1 MSVLRN
7 RQNGSVGTP
16 IIIIVGR
23 LSPEAKNVR
32 GEAFASG
39 QRYSRGIER
48 AGGMPLTMPP
58 IPSLLDGDRLG
69 ELLDRVD
76 GLVFHGG
83 GDIDPRRYGQETSA
97 DQVYGIVP
105 DHDEVELAVMIAAIE
120 RDLPVLAVCR
130 GMQALNVA
138 CGGTLHQDIDT
149 ETHWM
154 QYLPVTLDPG
164 SRLAKAFGSD
174 RPANCH
180 HVHHQ
185 AIDQLGTGLRIVGE
199 TSDGMLE
206 AVELDSATWVVGTQW
221 HPEDNAESDAEQQ
234 NVFDELVRQAATG
247 RG

>member
-1 MSVLRN
+1 MPRSG
-7 RQNGSVGTP
+7 QNGSVSAP

-48 AGGMPLTMPP
+48 AGGIPLTMPP
-58 IPSLLDGDRLG
+58 IPSLLDDDRLG
-69 ELLDRVD
+69 ELLDRID
-76 GLVFHGG
+76 GVLFHGG
-83 GDIDPRRYGQETSA
+83 GDIDPRRYGQKASA
-97 DQVYGIVP
+97 RQLYGIVP
-105 DHDEVELAVMIAAIE
+105 EHDEVELAVMMAAID
-120 RDLPVLAVCR
+120 RDLPVLALCR
-130 GMQALNVA
+130 GLQLLNVA
-138 CGGTLHQDIDT
+138 CGGTLRQDIDD

-154 QYLPVTLDPG
+154 SYLPVKLVAG
-164 SRLAKAFGSD
+164 CRLAKAFGSD

-185 AIDQLGTGLRIVGE
+185 AIDQLGAGLRIVGE

-206 AVELDSATWVVGTQW
+206 AVELDGATWVVGTQW
-221 HPEDNAESDAEQQ
+221 HPEDNAESDTEQQ